1 MLSVLIDIQ
10 STLFKSSYLAFPS
23 FEDSNQNRCMCK
35 YQREMTT
42 TTKSTNKWARIKTYT
57 SSQATKTIWQ
67 KLDLITFVYCTIFD
81 QNWIW
86 NSTNICDV
94 PCIPNAEAIGF
105 AITSSQKRRCD
116 SGWGTREVCGDV
128 ERFKNLYTRNRRWTS
143 DLECHH
149 GAKNNE
155 NNAIHSENGS
165 FLFLFLL
172 LGCGRGGGGGVPLSN
187 FLRKRTRERSE

>member
-1 MLSVLIDIQ
+1 MLSVLIYIQ

-57 SSQATKTIWQ
+57 SSQATKAIRQ

-116 SGWGTREVCGDV
+116 SGWGTREVCGNV
-128 ERFKNLYTRNRRWTS
+128 ERLNISTHATEGEHQTW
-143 DLECHH
+143 
-149 GAKNNE
+149 
-155 NNAIHSENGS
+155 NAITEQRTTKIIQSTARTVH
-165 FLFLFLL
+165 FYFIFVFAARLWT
-172 LGCGRGGGGGVPLSN
+172 RGGGGGKQLKK
-187 FLRKRTRERSE
+187 F